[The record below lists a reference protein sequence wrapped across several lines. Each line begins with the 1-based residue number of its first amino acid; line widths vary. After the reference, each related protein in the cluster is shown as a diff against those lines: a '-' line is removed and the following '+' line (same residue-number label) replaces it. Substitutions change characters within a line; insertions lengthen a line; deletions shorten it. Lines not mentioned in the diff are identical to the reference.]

1 MKKSLVFGFV
11 LGFLLVSMFSFVS
24 ASQVSDVIKQGDAVI
39 KEVVTALRP
48 VVVSLVGNVSPIGD
62 YSSEDIIFAKLLIFL
77 LLLALVW
84 TVAKKLPLVSEYT
97 WVLWVVSVAI
107 PLIAIRFMNA
117 ETIMFIVLPNSAF
130 AVAISA
136 LLPLALYAYFVEN
149 AFRSPTLRKV
159 AWAFAACVFVGLY
172 FIRFESI
179 GDLALVYLAAAALS
193 IIILI
198 IDGTIQSAIKRIRSE
213 HVVAAHDLR
222 REAELLD
229 EFYEQRDR
237 FAKGRMDKD
246 HYKGLLDNLIERA
259 ETMGLE
265 KAKATFKAA
274 KQAVR

>member
-62 YSSEDIIFAKLLIFL
+62 YSSEDILFAKLLIFL

>member
-1 MKKSLVFGFV
+1 M
-11 LGFLLVSMFSFVS
+11 
-24 ASQVSDVIKQGDAVI
+24 
-39 KEVVTALRP
+39 
-48 VVVSLVGNVSPIGD
+48 
-62 YSSEDIIFAKLLIFL
+62 
-77 LLLALVW
+77 
-84 TVAKKLPLVSEYT
+84 
-97 WVLWVVSVAI
+97 
-107 PLIAIRFMNA
+107 
-117 ETIMFIVLPNSAF
+117 
-130 AVAISA
+130 
-136 LLPLALYAYFVEN
+136 
-149 AFRSPTLRKV
+149 
-159 AWAFAACVFVGLY
+159 
-172 FIRFESI
+172 
-179 GDLALVYLAAAALS
+179 S